1 MTYACQHSIPI
12 RLSTCLGNFTEFNQ
26 KKHEVK
32 PRCHSRAQ
40 LALHSQYPCG
50 PCQRADPEAQCV
62 ARLEAL
68 RLADREAGAEERSP
82 GLVAAEIEGPDELY
96 RLTRRYPGKE
106 SRLVERRW
114 RPEQGRPAPQERRR
128 GSLLKVE
135 VMREDVVG
143 RGGQGGDGW
152 GDDWGSGYPTLDE
165 ELEEQEADEADE
177 VEAYGA
183 MMERELRAWAE
194 DTPFGGTDLPTF
206 DFDAGPETPL
216 SPPPAAENV
225 DPRAPGVS
233 EARRP
238 WDEISN
244 DRRGA
249 RGPRDE
255 KKIAMPHDP
264 AADAAAPGRARAHIR
279 RFHAE
284 TPGNAPYAS
293 RANHQPSIITTP
305 PTSSP
310 EEAVPTPPGIAV
322 AEPGIAIYPSTMTA
336 IAVRGEK
343 PRRALLR
350 PAGLAHDTL
359 VGQKTPAHRAPAPP
373 AGAEAAP
380 RSGLL
385 LARDDVE
392 FAAQPL
398 RIGDGAGEG
407 GQEGGEVDVLPLLGA
422 GGVDAGGRGCWGWG
436 GGVG

>member
-12 RLSTCLGNFTEFNQ
+12 RLSTCLGNFTEFKQ

-40 LALHSQYPCG
+40 LALHSPYPCG
-50 PCQRADPEAQCV
+50 PCQRSDPEAQCV

-68 RLADREAGAEERSP
+68 RLADHEAGAEERGP
-82 GLVAAEIEGPDELY
+82 GLVAAEIEVPDELY
-96 RLTRRYPGKE
+96 RLTRRKGVLRRPGK
-106 SRLVERRW
+106 R
-114 RPEQGRPAPQERRR
+114 A

-135 VMREDVVG
+135 VKADDVVG

-206 DFDAGPETPL
+206 DFNAGPETPL

-255 KKIAMPHDP
+255 KK
-264 AADAAAPGRARAHIR
+264 
-279 RFHAE
+279 
-284 TPGNAPYAS
+284 
-293 RANHQPSIITTP
+293 
-305 PTSSP
+305 SP
-310 EEAVPTPPGIAV
+310 WICLP
-322 AEPGIAIYPSTMTA
+322 
-336 IAVRGEK
+336 
-343 PRRALLR
+343 ALLTVR
-350 PAGLAHDTL
+350 P
-359 VGQKTPAHRAPAPP
+359 
-373 AGAEAAP
+373 
-380 RSGLL
+380 
-385 LARDDVE
+385 
-392 FAAQPL
+392 
-398 RIGDGAGEG
+398 
-407 GQEGGEVDVLPLLGA
+407 
-422 GGVDAGGRGCWGWG
+422 
-436 GGVG
+436 